1 MLTFILFLMGMF
13 VMWRWVLYL
22 WCDSCENKVRTA
34 KSRFCAT
41 CQAEMDLALEKM
53 LDSQP

>member
-22 WCDSCENKVRTA
+22 WCENCGQNVRDSLSSKLCGKCRG
-34 KSRFCAT
+34 R
-41 CQAEMDLALEKM
+41 AEAELEKI
-53 LDSQP
+53 LDGH